1 MWYLALIGH
10 FSKQNWPT
18 WNNGTHILAN
28 ISIFKIKWVEK
39 YTMKKKKKLKTY
51 SFGLKEFWGPPPYSI
66 ELVGDTFAC
75 CTELTLRVFGLG
87 LRLLMEDMTLPKKG
101 TFRRVFG
108 SSSPIGGGGA
118 EKKTKINSC
127 AN

>member
-1 MWYLALIGH
+1 M
-10 FSKQNWPT
+10 
-18 WNNGTHILAN
+18 AN
-28 ISIFKIKWVEK
+28 ISIYKINRVQK
-39 YTMKKKKKLKTY
+39 YIMKKNKKTLKTY

-118 EKKTKINSC
+118 EKKSKLIP
-127 AN
+127 A